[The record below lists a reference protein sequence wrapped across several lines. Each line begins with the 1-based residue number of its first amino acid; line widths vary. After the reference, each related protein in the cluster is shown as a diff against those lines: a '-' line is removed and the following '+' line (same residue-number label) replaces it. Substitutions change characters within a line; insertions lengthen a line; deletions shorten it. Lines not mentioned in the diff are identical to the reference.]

1 MITKENLSKVLK
13 CLGFEKRGDIYSKH
27 YEKVNCD
34 IRIDF
39 KNEKIEYPSNLDTGA
54 NTTTNFSQA
63 ENFVVLECV
72 NRLLEKGY
80 LPETIFLE
88 KSWTLGHTGKSGR
101 ADITVYDN
109 KGNAYLIIE
118 CKRAGS
124 DYKDARKEL
133 FEDPA
138 GKQLFSYWA
147 QARSTQWLQL
157 YASDYD
163 EENDDV
169 AYKEEIVRSFDD
181 KNVELLA
188 KEDDSILLYKNAS
201 TADDFFIVWTE
212 TYSKKVY
219 HNIIFGDDSIAYNI
233 GNQPI
238 KNKDLRKFKKEDGI
252 TDSFREI
259 LRHNSISDKEN
270 AFNKLLSLF
279 ICKFVDEEL
288 HREENDIMHFQYI
301 DGKDNYY
308 SLYERL
314 LALFQIGMREFLKEE
329 VFYLDNDY
337 IRKTLDQFTGKKRK
351 ELENE
356 LVEKF
361 QKTKMLSC
369 QVFAFREVYNE
380 KLFLQNGKVLVEVVE
395 LFQNYKISYTSK
407 DQFLG
412 ELFENLLD
420 QGFKQEAGQFFTPIP
435 ITRFVWNSLPL
446 ERYLSFETPKMP
458 KVIDF
463 ACGSG
468 HFLTEGVSA
477 ISDSLLNFEDKI
489 ISKSFYGIDKD
500 NRLARVSKVAM
511 LLNGASNA
519 KIKSGDGLE
528 HDENFLGELNSFD
541 ILVANPPYSVD
552 AFKTHESRKVQNAY
566 ETIKLMS
573 FSCGDIQN
581 VFIERMHNLL
591 KPRGIAAIVMPS
603 SLLSNTEAA
612 DLKTR
617 EILLHN
623 FQIRCI
629 ANFGGKTFGKTS
641 TNTIILFLEHFDF
654 PPYKSKLLKDSAT
667 AIVSGEKLEDWDD
680 SVLFDEYLK
689 TIETEKDAY
698 IKFVS
703 ETESLF
709 ENTFVPYFKEY
720 ETAFRNQA
728 STKKALDKILE
739 TERKEKASKTLK
751 KNEKSSAEQ
760 KQLLSNEF
768 FEWVKKIEE
777 NKLLI
782 FALIYKQK
790 TLIITA
796 PTDTNEQKRFLGYT
810 SSERRG
816 SEGLIE
822 TDGLLTNISDR
833 NDKQKLAWSVR
844 CAFDDKQCINGELEK
859 YAKYVQTS
867 DMLDFN
873 KPSFDM
879 QIKLTAD
886 KKIVIESKYPMVKLG
901 GNGGVCDILI
911 GGTPS
916 RKQPAYFTGTNL
928 WVSISEMR
936 GQIIRDTKEKIT
948 DEGIRNSNVKLIPK
962 GTTLL
967 SFKLSIGKTAIAGAD
982 LYTNEAI
989 AALIT
994 KNKNEVIDGYLFA
1007 LFNGKMI
1014 DLENVGN
1021 KAFGKSLN
1029 STFLN
1034 NEVKIPLPPI
1044 DIQRQIVSECEKVDE
1059 EYNNSKISIEES
1071 KKKIGKIING
1081 ANGKIIRLGDVCEI
1095 NKETID
1101 PTIMPNKEFIY
1112 VDIDSVEN
1120 GEGTIRTDKK
1130 IIGSQA
1136 PSRARRY
1143 AKANSTIISTV
1154 RPNLRGFAFI
1164 EKEIVDSVYSTG
1176 FAILKSSDS
1185 SVLIDRMIYD
1195 LFMYSEN
1202 LMSQMIE
1209 KMPKGQYPSINK
1221 TDIENFTIPIPALA
1235 DQQRIVSEIE
1245 TYEQKIAEAKAVMA
1259 GCAERK
1265 KQILDK
1271 WLK

>member
-1 MITKENLSKVLK
+1 MITKENLSEVLK

-654 PPYKSKLLKDSAT
+654 PPYKSNLLKDSAT

-680 SVLFDEYLK
+680 SVLFGEYLK

-782 FALIYKQK
+782 FALTYKQK
-790 TLIITA
+790 ALIITA

-873 KPSFDM
+873 KPFFDM

-886 KKIVIESKYPMVKLG
+886 KKIVIESKYQLVNLG
-901 GNGGVCDILI
+901 
-911 GGTPS
+911 
-916 RKQPAYFTGTNL
+916 
-928 WVSISEMR
+928 SIAEVLKGKSITSS
-936 GQIIRDTKEKIT
+936 QTKK
-948 DEGIRNSNVKLIPK
+948 GNVKVVAGGIDYAYTHNESNRPANTITISAS
-962 GTTLL
+962 GANAGYVNFWREPIFASDCTTVRGKNDLHTIFLYNFLL
-967 SFKLSIGKTAIAGAD
+967 SIQDQIYYLQKGAAQPHVYPDDLKLIQVPDVDEK
-982 LYTNEAI
+982 LQR
-989 AALIT
+989 
-994 KNKNEVIDGYLFA
+994 
-1007 LFNGKMI
+1007 
-1014 DLENVGN
+1014 
-1021 KAFGKSLN
+1021 
-1029 STFLN
+1029 
-1034 NEVKIPLPPI
+1034 KIVL
-1044 DIQRQIVSECEKVDE
+1044 ECEKVDE
-1059 EYNNSKISIEES
+1059 EYNNSKMSIEECQR
-1071 KKKIGKIING
+1071 N
-1081 ANGKIIRLGDVCEI
+1081 I
-1095 NKETID
+1095 NKID
-1101 PTIMPNKEFIY
+1101 L
-1112 VDIDSVEN
+1112 N
-1120 GEGTIRTDKK
+1120 GEK
-1130 IIGSQA
+1130 
-1136 PSRARRY
+1136 
-1143 AKANSTIISTV
+1143 TIISD
-1154 RPNLRGFAFI
+1154 I
-1164 EKEIVDSVYSTG
+1164 C
-1176 FAILKSSDS
+1176 
-1185 SVLIDRMIYD
+1185 
-1195 LFMYSEN
+1195 
-1202 LMSQMIE
+1202 
-1209 KMPKGQYPSINK
+1209 
-1221 TDIENFTIPIPALA
+1221 TDIFAGGDKPKEFSETKTEKYTIPVYANGVENEGLVGYTNFYRVNTNAVTISGRGTLGFVCIRTKPFVPIVRLIVALPNESLINLKYFKFAVSRLSFPNTGGTIPQLTVPNFKKMQINVPSLD

-1245 TYEQKIAEAKAVMA
+1245 TYEQQIAEAKAVMA

>member
-80 LPETIFLE
+80 LPVTIFLE

-169 AYKEEIVRSFDD
+169 TYKEEIVRSFDD

-201 TADDFFIVWTE
+201 TAENFFIVWNE

-279 ICKFVDEEL
+279 ICKFVDEER
-288 HREENDIMHFQYI
+288 HSGENDIMHFQYI
-301 DGKDNYY
+301 DGTDNYY

-314 LALFQIGMREFLKEE
+314 LALFQIGMREFLKED

-356 LVEKF
+356 LVDKF

-782 FALIYKQK
+782 FALTYKQK

-816 SEGLIE
+816 NEGLIE
-822 TDGLLTNISDR
+822 TDGMLTNISDR
-833 NDKQKLAWSVR
+833 NDNQKLAWSVR
-844 CAFDDKQCINGELEK
+844 CAFNNEQYINGEMEK
-859 YAKYVQTS
+859 YAKYVKTS
-867 DMLDFN
+867 DMITFN
-873 KPSFDM
+873 KPSFDI
-879 QIKLTAD
+879 QIRLSVD
-886 KKIVIESKYPMVKLG
+886 KKIETASIYPLKRLDEILVKIKGNQTKISKEEIKTEGKIPVITQE
-901 GNGGVCDILI
+901 GGVLI
-911 GGTPS
+911 SGYTDN
-916 RKQPAYFTGTNL
+916 RN
-928 WVSISEMR
+928 V
-936 GQIIRDTKEKIT
+936 IT
-948 DEGIRNSNVKLIPK
+948 DLPLIVFGDHSCTFKYVDFDFVRGADGTQLIKVTNDYIPK
-962 GTTLL
+962 
-967 SFKLSIGKTAIAGAD
+967 
-982 LYTNEAI
+982 YVYE
-989 AALIT
+989 
-994 KNKNEVIDGYLFA
+994 Y
-1007 LFNGKMI
+1007 
-1014 DLENVGN
+1014 
-1021 KAFGKSLN
+1021 LN
-1029 STFLN
+1029 SIEIENSGKYERHFKYLKD
-1034 NEVKIPLPPI
+1034 VKIPTPSI
-1044 DIQRQIVSECEKVDE
+1044 GIQQQIVSECEKVDE
-1059 EYNNSKISIEES
+1059 EYKNSRMSVGEYKGKVS
-1071 KKKIGKIING
+1071 KIIN
-1081 ANGKIIRLGDVCEI
+1081 DVKGEKKKLKDVAPYTTARIAYSKTEPKNYITTDNLLQNCEGMRI
-1095 NKETID
+1095 YED
-1101 PTIMPNKEFIY
+1101 VPN
-1112 VDIDSVEN
+1112 
-1120 GEGTIRTDKK
+1120 
-1130 IIGSQA
+1130 
-1136 PSRARRY
+1136 
-1143 AKANSTIISTV
+1143 
-1154 RPNLRGFAFI
+1154 
-1164 EKEIVDSVYSTG
+1164 VDSVISYKKGDILVSNIRPYLKKIWLADRDGGCSPDVLVFRPINGIDSRFVYYSMKQDN
-1176 FAILKSSDS
+1176 FFD
-1185 SVLIDRMIYD
+1185 
-1195 LFMYSEN
+1195 FM
-1202 LMSQMIE
+1202 MQGTKGM
-1209 KMPKGQYPSINK
+1209 KMPRGDKNSIP
-1221 TDIENFTIPIPALA
+1221 NFEIIIPK

-1245 TYEQKIAEAKAVMA
+1245 TYEQKIAEAKAVIA

-1271 WLK
+1271 WLR